1 MYNDFYKQRD
11 YLKDWR
17 KKNPEKVRRYQQKAR
32 ERRRLNN
39 WLEAENYPEEFLL
52 KRAEEAAKARGLDFN
67 LSLEDVTIPEC
78 CPLLNINMFFDR
90 ENPRHSGTPSLDRL
104 DSTKGYVKGNVWII
118 SLKANIMKNNAS
130 KEELLV
136 FAQNIQNLFQG

>member
-78 CPLLNINMFFDR
+78 CPLLNILMFFDR